1 MTFQHFLSKVAT
13 KQSELGIGQA
23 NLADYRYEV
32 VDFLPPMYLYEYIM
46 KTKRPDQIDTYDT
59 IVYPFDA
66 YIWIFIL
73 FSMMAQL
80 LALFVMQN
88 VWSITSGAKKPRDYI
103 FEGSNQ
109 TIHMLLY
116 T

>member
-1 MTFQHFLSKVAT
+1 MSKVAT

-32 VDFLPPMYLYEYIM
+32 VDFLPPMYFYEYIF
-46 KTKRPDQIDTYDT
+46 KSKRPDQIATYDT

-66 YIWIFIL
+66 YIWILISL
-73 FSMMAQL
+73 SMTTHF

-88 VWSITSGAKKPRDYI
+88 VWYITSGAKKPRDYI
-103 FEGSNQ
+103 FEGPNQ
-109 TIHMLLY
+109 PIHILQY